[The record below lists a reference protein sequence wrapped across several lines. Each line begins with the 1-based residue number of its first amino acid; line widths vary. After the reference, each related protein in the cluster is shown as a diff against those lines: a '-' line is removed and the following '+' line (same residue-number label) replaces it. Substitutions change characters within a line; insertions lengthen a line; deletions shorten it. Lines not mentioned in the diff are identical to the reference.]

1 MFVVVVVYW
10 EEKGS
15 ENGSSFVVVVVYC
28 EEKGSENGS
37 LLVVVVV
44 LPELNIGSE
53 KGSDS
58 GSSGSFKA
66 ANGSEN
72 GSSWVVGYVS
82 VVVVEP
88 LPKSQSLPV
97 RFSCVSKL
105 SEEPK
110 SSYTESVSAHRLDK
124 SVVCVSGVDESSGE
138 SHHGSSGVVSC
149 VDVDE
154 VSVSFEDVIHHSSWL
169 LLTAFTPAI
178 AVILQAA

>member
-1 MFVVVVVYW
+1 MVVYY
-10 EEKGS
+10 EENGS
-15 ENGSSFVVVVVYC
+15 EKGSSFVVVVVYC

-58 GSSGSFKA
+58 GSSGSFKV
-66 ANGSEN
+66 ANGSAN
-72 GSSWVVGYVS
+72 GSSCVVGYVS
-82 VVVVEP
+82 VVVEP
-88 LPKSQSLPV
+88 LPKSQSFPV

-105 SEEPK
+105 SEPPK
-110 SSYTESVSAHRLDK
+110 SSCTESVSAHKLDK
-124 SVVCVSGVDESSGE
+124 SVVCVSGVDVSSGE